1 MGWNHEKDE
10 GQKSRNVVPF
20 VQLNTIYLVSRIL
33 ELRVKCS
40 MVDHLSLYSLLY
52 ALKSLSNLNIK
63 SHS

>member
-10 GQKSRNVVPF
+10 GHKSRNVVPF

-40 MVDHLSLYSLLY
+40 MVDHLSLYY
-52 ALKSLSNLNIK
+52 YTPLN
-63 SHS
+63 HFQT